1 MVTDNLRLYKSKL
14 LRVSLV
20 CLIRLIPI
28 LMAIAIVGNI
38 LLGYLSTIYGES
50 VLLNN
55 IYFIINYIFG
65 NGLLSMLLLILL
77 SLSYNYC
84 LWHRILI
91 YYCLVNITL
100 DMSINLFNISIDMNN
115 LICIYSII
123 LGIAIIKIVISL
135 WVEKRRF
142 RQ

>member
-28 LMAIAIVGNI
+28 LMSIAIVCNI

-55 IYFIINYIFG
+55 IYFIINYVFG

>member
-28 LMAIAIVGNI
+28 LMSIAIVGNI

-100 DMSINLFNISIDMNN
+100 DMSINLFNIGIDMNN

>member
-14 LRVSLV
+14 LRFSLV

>member
-55 IYFIINYIFG
+55 IYFITNYIFG

-91 YYCLVNITL
+91 YYCLANITL

>member
-14 LRVSLV
+14 LRFSLV

-38 LLGYLSTIYGES
+38 LLGYLSTIYRES

>member
-38 LLGYLSTIYGES
+38 LLGYLSTIYRES